1 MASCF
6 CCVSQH
12 PAPNTQLQTPGA
24 QHPAPGIQHPLPNAP
39 HPPPSMRRTLQSTS
53 GPNAQQLAPSV
64 QHPTPSAPHPA
75 KTSEIRFHLVLMNFP
90 NGETVLFL
98 LNFTRPDAKL
108 FPATLQRCVENEK
121 NGLEP
126 ISEDTRWIRDS
137 LKPIADDVQPMRGLL
152 KQPRLLL
159 GALNFIRIE
168 LRPLFRF
175 S

>member
-1 MASCF
+1 MRAFLRLNSFTFNFYMASCF

-24 QHPAPGIQHPLPNAP
+24 QHPALGIQHPLPNAP
-39 HPPPSMRRTLQSTS
+39 HPAPSMRRTLHSTP

-121 NGLEP
+121 MVSNP
-126 ISEDTRWIRDS
+126 S
-137 LKPIADDVQPMRGLL
+137 LRIHGGYGTLSNQLL
-152 KQPRLLL
+152 TMCSRC
-159 GALNFIRIE
+159 GG
-168 LRPLFRF
+168 